1 MRLRARQQHRYYHR
15 ASRSLYMFAEGEEKE
30 VPDEV
35 GRTLLDAHPGKFA
48 FAGAREAEGYGEAGN
63 VEPVVA
69 AVEEAPQDRIMRR
82 RRREPPGRSPDR
94 RPAEEGKS

>member
-15 ASRSLYMFAEGEEKE
+15 ASRSLYLFAKGEEKE

-35 GRTLLDAHPGKFA
+35 GRTLLDAHPDKFA
-48 FAGAREAEGYGEAGN
+48 FAGTREAEGHGEAGN

-69 AVEEAPQDRIMRR
+69 AVENAPQDRMVRR
-82 RRREPPGRSPDR
+82 RRRQSPGRSADR
-94 RPAEEGKS
+94 RPAEEGKA